1 MISVWKKTN
10 FGGCPEARI
19 KYKTQSLFTVLACP
33 RKYSQALLLRCTR
46 LPAVGQLPSSCP
58 AHQSCPWI
66 CPLCGTAPGRP
77 RAYAV
82 CRTACMSAQ
91 TTAGQQKRKSDINA
105 NIPKWE
111 KFRVQ
116 ISLKQSHFLFCFFT
130 LVLRERKMKSI
141 AWLKLLCNTDFPLL
155 KFRTYIHEKTK
166 HSNITTSKGFLNHL
180 RLSNIMKWH
189 GYSFF

>member
-1 MISVWKKTN
+1 MISVWKKTI

-105 NIPKWE
+105 NIPKWDKFQHFFKTVTLCFVSLPWCYGKE
-111 KFRVQ
+111 KWSLLHDWNFCVTL
-116 ISLKQSHFLFCFFT
+116 ISPCLNLGPKFMRKQST
-130 LVLRERKMKSI
+130 AI
-141 AWLKLLCNTDFPLL
+141 
-155 KFRTYIHEKTK
+155 
-166 HSNITTSKGFLNHL
+166 
-180 RLSNIMKWH
+180 
-189 GYSFF
+189 

>member
-1 MISVWKKTN
+1 MKEN
-10 FGGCPEARI
+10 YFCPEARI
-19 KYKTQSLFTVLACP
+19 KYKRQSLFTVLACP

-111 KFRVQ
+111 KNQKVLFQIFFFRTITLSVLFLCLGVTGKKWSLLHDWNFCVTL
-116 ISLKQSHFLFCFFT
+116 ISPCFNFG
-130 LVLRERKMKSI
+130 
-141 AWLKLLCNTDFPLL
+141 
-155 KFRTYIHEKTK
+155 TYIHEKTK